1 MESVTKGYRQIPK
14 ASEIC
19 ADKKYFDI
27 LYAYLQT
34 ISEFEGQG
42 KSRTFSKKSINF
54 SALSEKLGLSRQT
67 ISTKFKNLEKM
78 GLIQLRDDKTYELIV
93 LEQNIAA
100 LIPYETVTLMVD
112 ALSER
117 AISTYIYL
125 FNRYYANGNKPY
137 QFTYEQIK
145 KFIGISSTTRS
156 NDDIISNI
164 LFALQKIG
172 LIKCKLTSVKQ
183 EDNFENIKT
192 IYEIEE
198 VVLKIQTSLEVANC

>member
-1 MESVTKGYRQIPK
+1 MESVNRGYRQIPK
-14 ASEIC
+14 TKEFC

-42 KSRTFSKKSINF
+42 KPRTFSKKSINF

-78 GLIQLRDDKTYELIV
+78 GLIQLIDDKTYEIIV

-100 LIPYETVTLMVD
+100 LIPYETVALMVD

-125 FNRYYANGNKPY
+125 FNRYYANGNNSF

-145 KFIGISSTTRS
+145 KFIGISSNTRS
-156 NDDIISNI
+156 NDEIVSNI
-164 LFALQKIG
+164 LFTLQKIG
-172 LIKCKLTSVKQ
+172 LIKCKLTSLKQ